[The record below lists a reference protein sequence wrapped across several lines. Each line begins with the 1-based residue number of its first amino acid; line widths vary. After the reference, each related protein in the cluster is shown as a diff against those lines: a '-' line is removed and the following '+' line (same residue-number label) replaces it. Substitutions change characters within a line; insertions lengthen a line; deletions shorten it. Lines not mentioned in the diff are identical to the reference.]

1 MPTGYIGLVRM
12 PFDFLDLNTVT
23 PSDPNEEL
31 RRLTEVLD
39 NQIHG
44 AAACSTRTV
53 IFIVAI
59 KYLS

>member
-23 PSDPNEEL
+23 PSDPI
-31 RRLTEVLD
+31 TEVLD